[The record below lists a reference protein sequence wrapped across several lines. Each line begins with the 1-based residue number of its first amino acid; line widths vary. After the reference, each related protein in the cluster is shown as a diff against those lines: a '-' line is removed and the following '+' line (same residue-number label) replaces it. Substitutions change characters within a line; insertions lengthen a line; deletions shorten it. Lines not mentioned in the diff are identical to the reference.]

1 MFVHLYNAIRDG
13 LCVRHPGRVIRIS
26 AMDGKWSIHG
36 FVSSGF
42 VTRREKTWKKNR
54 HETNIGPKGAAED
67 ITAC

>member
-13 LCVRHPGRVIRIS
+13 LCETPLTCHKDQCDGWKVVHTWIRQLRIRYTQRKN
-26 AMDGKWSIHG
+26 M
-36 FVSSGF
+36 
-42 VTRREKTWKKNR
+42 EKNR